1 MTQDEHDTLL
11 QHTQLKA
18 ALDILPPSIACIKE
32 SDLVEY
38 YKAMEVL
45 RLTRKLVYRNVFN
58 SVIN

>member
-1 MTQDEHDTLL
+1 M

-18 ALDILPPSIACIKE
+18 ALDILPAAISGITQ
-32 SDLVEY
+32 SDLTEY